1 MLELSITPIAL
12 FPVAVNDMVANP
24 NPNIDTYLP
33 PHRTAPHRTPLLDGT
48 WYSWLVARGSWLVAP
63 LQRCE
68 KKEFYYVTTTDDP
81 VMEKLAVDATGNVF
95 ATDAIL
101 AHLMAS
107 PRTMYP
113 WDIVVQK
120 VGEYCLSR
128 EFLSASCCIDP
139 CWLH

>member
-1 MLELSITPIAL
+1 MPASRNLCSS
-12 FPVAVNDMVANP
+12 VC
-24 NPNIDTYLP
+24 
-33 PHRTAPHRTPLLDGT
+33 PL
-48 WYSWLVARGSWLVAP
+48 P

-81 VMEKLAVDATGNVF
+81 VMEKLAVEGKGNVF

-107 PRTMYP
+107 PRTIYP

-120 VGEYCLSR
+120 VLKAYSVGVGVCAV
-128 EFLSASCCIDP
+128 F
-139 CWLH
+139 

>member
-1 MLELSITPIAL
+1 MPRLPAL
-12 FPVAVNDMVANP
+12 
-24 NPNIDTYLP
+24 
-33 PHRTAPHRTPLLDGT
+33 
-48 WYSWLVARGSWLVAP
+48 P

-81 VMEKLAVDATGNVF
+81 VMEKLAVEGKGNVF

-107 PRTMYP
+107 PRTIYP

-120 VGEYCLSR
+120 VSR
-128 EFLSASCCIDP
+128 KPALNTTSSASAFGSR
-139 CWLH
+139 